1 MSQVSKFT
9 ALAIFCAAVAG
20 GNARAAEIKCLFP
33 LAFKSSLSELVPQF
47 EKSTG
52 DTVTIDYGTI
62 GALTARL
69 TKGEMADVAIVSDQQ
84 FNQLQEQGRFVAG
97 TRIDVA
103 KLGDGAF
110 VRRGA
115 AKPDISSVEALTHTL
130 LEAKAIAYLDPASGA
145 PSGIY
150 MAKLLERLGLAGQM
164 APRTKLTTGKALFDL
179 IVNGDAEIGFIQI
192 TELLAEPRVELLGPL
207 PTTVQDYTRYA
218 AGLLTVSKQPDTG
231 KALIAF
237 ITSPPAIA
245 MMKQR
250 GFEPL

>member
-1 MSQVSKFT
+1 MFWAS
-9 ALAIFCAAVAG
+9 VACG
-20 GNARAAEIKCLFP
+20 HARAAEIKCLFP

-52 DTVTIDYGTI
+52 NTVTIDYATI

-69 TKGEMADVAIVSDQQ
+69 RKGEIADVAIVSDQQ
-84 FNQLQEQGRFVAG
+84 FNELQEQGTLVAG
-97 TRIDVA
+97 TRINVA

-115 AKPDISSVEALTHTL
+115 PKPDISSVEAFTHTL
-130 LEAKAIAYLDPASGA
+130 LETKAIAYIDPAAGA

-150 MAKLLERLGLAGQM
+150 MAKLLERLGIASQM
-164 APRTKLTTGKALFDL
+164 TPKTKLSSGKSLFDVV
-179 IVNGDAEIGFIQI
+179 ISGDAEIGFIQI

-207 PTTVQDYTRYA
+207 PTAIQDYTKYA
-218 AGLLTVSKQPDTG
+218 AGIVAAGKQPNAG
-231 KALIAF
+231 NALIAF
-237 ITSPPAIA
+237 ITSPSATA
-245 MMKQR
+245 VMKKR